1 MCDGFS
7 NKKKKSGWL
16 PRLPIHHPGRKRL
29 NIRKFTKKK
38 ANFDAFLV
46 PVGQAESST
55 LPVRIFFAG
64 VFFLLLSDRKRI
76 TVTFLIF
83 FFFF

>member
-1 MCDGFS
+1 VVA
-7 NKKKKSGWL
+7 
-16 PRLPIHHPGRKRL
+16 PTAHHPGRKRL
-29 NIRKFTKKK
+29 NIRKFTKKR

-76 TVTFLIF
+76 TARQILDGR
-83 FFFF
+83 